1 MGPETGFAPT
11 LRVTIYLRVS
21 NQLPV
26 FLVMVF
32 IFHRYYGA
40 CVPSLLSIIHSF
52 GFCILSSILGAQAL
66 ASITDIGGT

>member
-32 IFHRYYGA
+32 DQYFADIMVPA
-40 CVPSLLSIIHSF
+40 CLACSV
-52 GFCILSSILGAQAL
+52 SSIAL
-66 ASITDIGGT
+66 VFAF